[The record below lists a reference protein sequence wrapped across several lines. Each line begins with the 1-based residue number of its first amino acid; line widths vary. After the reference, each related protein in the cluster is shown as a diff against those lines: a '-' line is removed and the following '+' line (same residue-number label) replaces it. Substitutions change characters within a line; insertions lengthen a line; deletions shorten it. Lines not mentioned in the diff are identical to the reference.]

1 MARDHLRTTG
11 ESWDKPLLQ
20 AQQQRFLQRMRRSA
34 LELSGHGGARGEQG
48 DNITLLVPAANRR
61 CTYRVHR
68 SMPPQPSSRI
78 FSYRK

>member
-34 LELSGHGGARGEQG
+34 LELSGHGANQYSEGF
-48 DNITLLVPAANRR
+48 DNGNRDIQALAPTGTSVEAALRR
-61 CTYRVHR
+61 LRDAPEI
-68 SMPPQPSSRI
+68 M
-78 FSYRK
+78 